1 MASALAPAAAVQV
14 PPSTTPLRRPP
25 QREGAQFFLSAAEQ
39 AIEDAMLRS
48 SPPPEPV
55 LGKRVHDE
63 DEPEASDGEPEE
75 SSGEH
80 PQHLSPSIGNLTAAA
95 LRYAVKKKLRPE
107 QRDDV
112 EAFFLVSAFMSSANE
127 SV

>member
-1 MASALAPAAAVQV
+1 MASALAPAAAVQA
-14 PPSTTPLRRPP
+14 PPSATPLRHPP
-25 QREGAQFFLSAAEQ
+25 QREGAQYFLSTAEQ
-39 AIEDAMLRS
+39 AIEDAMMRS

-55 LGKRVHDE
+55 LGKRVHD